1 MPDEITPAQISEENK
16 PENLVGQATPEFLPE
31 SPKIEE
37 NPIPVS
43 PDEPTIETPIPS
55 SPSNSVKT
63 SLDKPEASPS
73 PSPSVQDFGGT
84 KEEVVLDKDQN
95 QGNEPFDEAQDKPLE
110 QVNPNP
116 PATASPEA
124 SRAGITIEK
133 HGNDVT
139 ITEVMPGRQ

>member
-84 KEEVVLDKDQN
+84 KEEVKIK
-95 QGNEPFDEAQDKPLE
+95 EM
-110 QVNPNP
+110 
-116 PATASPEA
+116 SP
-124 SRAGITIEK
+124 STRLRI
-133 HGNDVT
+133 N
-139 ITEVMPGRQ
+139 R